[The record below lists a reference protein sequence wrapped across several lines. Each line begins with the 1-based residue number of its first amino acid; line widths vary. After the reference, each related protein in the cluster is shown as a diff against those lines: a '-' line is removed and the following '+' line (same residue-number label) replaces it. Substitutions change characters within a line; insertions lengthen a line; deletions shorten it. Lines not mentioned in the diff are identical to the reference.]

1 MKEKGEKKGLNFILA
16 VHNHQP
22 VGNYPEVFEKIY
34 SNAYLPFIEALED
47 LPSAKVALHYSGS
60 LIDWFI
66 EAHPEFLDR
75 VRALVRKGRVEIM
88 SGAFYEPI
96 LAILPDEDK
105 EEQIKA
111 FSEKLKDIFAV
122 SPTGMWLSERAWEPH
137 LAKPICEAGLS
148 YTFLDDA
155 IFYGAG
161 LREKDMFQCYVTDEQ
176 GRSLVLF
183 PIPKR
188 LRYLIPF
195 EEPEETIDYLKKV
208 ASAPATDKKAAAVL
222 GDDGEKFGAWPD
234 TYEFMYKKERGKG
247 WFHRFT
253 SLLEEHE
260 IKMVTPS
267 EYLSQL
273 IAVPKPKVY
282 LPTASYA
289 EMMEWTLPVD
299 VSRDYEKVL
308 ECVEERPEYAA
319 FLRGGYWRNFLTK
332 YEESNNLYR
341 KMLLVAKKVHKMQG
355 LRKEEAKKELWK
367 GQCNDA
373 YWHGVF
379 GGLYLS
385 HLRAAAYKH
394 LIRAENMA
402 DSEFHGPGSGL
413 GHSNA
418 WIEVIEIDF
427 DGDLNKEILINTR
440 VINAYFDPGRGGTLF
455 EWDFKPLELNL
466 LDTLTRRPESYHKE
480 LTVTQKEDKKEEG
493 KARAKAK
500 AKVKSIHEIVRAK
513 DEVLKKYLRYDLYR
527 RVSFIDH
534 FLPLNTRMVD
544 FVNSEFNE
552 VGDFLN
558 LPYGYEAG
566 LANNRALIVFARPGR
581 VKINGE
587 FLPVLLTK
595 SITIE
600 KDKPEITLHYRIE
613 NKGAKDFELLFG
625 TELNLGPSPVT
636 VNKDK
641 ENGGYFSLISYNG
654 SQKKSSEVE
663 SSHTGIKLLEIFSKK
678 LGYQFVLSV
687 NKPMNI
693 WRFPVYTVSQS
704 ERGFELG
711 LQGYCVFSYWQLELT
726 PESSWGVDLKYK
738 LSFSKKVC
746 L

>member
-1 MKEKGEKKGLNFILA
+1 MKRNREKKGLNFLLA

-22 VGNYPEVFEKIY
+22 VGNHPEVFEKIY
-34 SNAYLPFIEALED
+34 SNAYLPFIEVSED
-47 LPSAKVALHYSGS
+47 LPAVKVALHYSGS

-75 VRALVRKGRVEIM
+75 VRELVRKGQVEIM

-111 FSEKLKDIFAV
+111 FSEKLKDIFGV
-122 SPTGMWLSERAWEPH
+122 SPMGMWLSERSWEPH
-137 LAKPICEAGLS
+137 LVKPICDAGLS

-161 LREKDMFQCYVTDEQ
+161 LREKDMFQCYVTEEQ

-208 ASAPATDKKAAAVL
+208 ASAPDKKSVAVL
-222 GDDGEKFGAWPD
+222 ADDGEKFGAWPE
-234 TYEFMYKKERGKG
+234 TYEFAYKKERGEGKG

-260 IKMVTPS
+260 VKMITPS
-267 EYLSQL
+267 KYLSQL
-273 IAVPKPKVY
+273 ITLPKSKVY
-282 LPTASYA
+282 LPTASYS

-299 VSRDYEKVL
+299 VSADYEKARDF
-308 ECVEERPEYAA
+308 VEERPEYAV

-341 KMLLVAKKVHKMQG
+341 KMLLVAKKVHKMRSP
-355 LRKEEAKKELWK
+355 RKEEAKKELWK

-402 DSEFHGPGSGL
+402 DSEIHRSTK
-413 GHSNA
+413 N
-418 WIEVIEIDF
+418 WIEVSETDF
-427 DGDLNKEILINTR
+427 DGDLSKEILVNTS
-440 VINAYFDPGRGGTLF
+440 VMNAYFDPGRGGTLF

-466 LDTLTRRPESYHKE
+466 LDTLTRRRESYHKE
-480 LTVTQKEDKKEEG
+480 FELAVTQKEEKKGKEKG
-493 KARAKAK
+493 KAR
-500 AKVKSIHEIVRAK
+500 VKTIHELVRAK
-513 DEVLKKYLRYDLYR
+513 DEALKKYLRYDFCR

-534 FLPLNTRMVD
+534 FLPLYTRMVN
-544 FVNSEFNE
+544 FINAEFDE
-552 VGDFLN
+552 RGDFFN
-558 LPYGYEAG
+558 QPYGYEAG
-566 LANNRALIVFARPGR
+566 LANDRDRASIVFARSGR
-581 VKINGE
+581 VKINGDS
-587 FLPVLLTK
+587 LPILLTR
-595 SITIE
+595 SITVE
-600 KDKPEITLHYRIE
+600 KDKPEITLRYRIE
-613 NKGAKDFELLFG
+613 NKGVKDFELLFG
-625 TELNLGPSPVT
+625 TELNLSPVI
-636 VNKDK
+636 VSKR
-641 ENGGYFSLISYNG
+641 GYFSLRSYNG
-654 SQKKSSEVE
+654 SEKKSSEVE
-663 SSHTGIKLLEIFSKK
+663 GTHTGIKSRDIFNKK
-678 LGYQFVLSV
+678 LNFVLSV
-687 NKPMNI
+687 NTTTSMNI

-711 LQGYCVFSYWQLELT
+711 LQGYCVFSYWQLKLGA
-726 PESSWGVDLKYK
+726 ESSWEASLKYK
-738 LSFSKKVC
+738 LSFTKKV
-746 L
+746 